1 MVYEVDFARGF
12 AYRGANGYIIQNE
25 GNTLYIIDNVFGKIK
40 LTPKNCKL
48 SKKLMIPTQRQKTYN
63 NEEAQVQC

>member
-12 AYRGANGYIIQNE
+12 AYRGTNGYIIQNE
-25 GNTLYIIDNVFGKIK
+25 GNALYIIDNVFGKIK

-48 SKKLMIPTQRQKTYN
+48 SKKLMIPKQRQKTYN